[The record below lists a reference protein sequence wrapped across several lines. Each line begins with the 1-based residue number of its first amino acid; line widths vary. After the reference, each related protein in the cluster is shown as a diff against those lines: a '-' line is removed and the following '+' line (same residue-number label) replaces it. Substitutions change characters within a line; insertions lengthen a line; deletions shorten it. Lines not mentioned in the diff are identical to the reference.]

1 VEIKEI
7 LKIAFAAIRANKL
20 RSALTLLG
28 VVVGVFSIIGVMTA
42 VQVLQN
48 SIESGLSALG
58 THTFQIQKF
67 PALFVGG
74 HAQWQKFR
82 RRKDITL
89 EQAEYVA
96 ERMTTARYV
105 AFESSTWGKTIQ
117 TMEGVKTNP
126 NVAVM
131 GEVPDG
137 IPTNN
142 WTIKEGRS
150 LADNDQNL
158 SARVVILGQGVV
170 TKIFPRGGAVGQEV
184 KIDND
189 RFTVIGVFESQGAG
203 LGGNSDNFVA
213 IPLSTFL
220 NKFGKHR
227 SLNIMIKAKS
237 AELYEQSMEE
247 ARLAMR
253 TVRKVEPGADDDFE
267 IFSNDSL
274 ISTFNDFTKYVKLGI
289 GFISFISLLAAGVGI
304 MNIMLVSVTERTK
317 EIGLRKSVGARK
329 SNILSQFITEAIVL
343 CQMGGIVGIGLGV
356 LGGNLAAIA
365 FSIPPVF
372 PIDWALIGFA
382 LCAFIGVVFGVYPAW
397 KAANLDP
404 IEALRYE

>member
-1 VEIKEI
+1 VELREI
-7 LKIAFAAIRANKL
+7 LKIAFTAIRANKL
-20 RSALTLLG
+20 RSVLTLLG

-48 SIESGLSALG
+48 SIESGLSGLG
-58 THTFQIQKF
+58 ANTFQIQKF
-67 PALFVGG
+67 PALFTGG
-74 HAQWQKFR
+74 HAQWDKFR

-89 EQAEYVA
+89 LQSEYVA
-96 ERMTTARYV
+96 QKVTTARYV
-105 AFESSTWGKTIQ
+105 AFEAFQWGKTIQ
-117 TMEGVKTNP
+117 TLSGEKTNP
-126 NVAVM
+126 NITVM

-137 IPTNN
+137 IPCNN

-150 LADNDQNL
+150 FTDNDQTY
-158 SARVVILGQGVV
+158 STKVIILGQAVV

-184 KIDND
+184 KIDGD
-189 RFTVIGVFESQGAG
+189 RYQVVGVFDPRGAA
-203 LGGNSDNFVA
+203 LGGNNDNFVA

-220 NKFGKHR
+220 GEFGRMR

-237 AELYEQSMEE
+237 QEVYEQCMEE
-247 ARLAMR
+247 ARLALR
-253 TVRKVEPGADDDFE
+253 VARKVEPGADDDFE

-274 ISTFNDFTKYVKLGI
+274 ISTFNDFTKYVKMGI

-317 EIGLRKSVGARK
+317 EIGLRKSIGARK
-329 SNILSQFITEAIVL
+329 SNILSQFMTEAIVL
-343 CQMGGIVGIGLGV
+343 CQMGGVVGIGLGI

-372 PIDWALIGFA
+372 PFDWAVIGFV

>member
-1 VEIKEI
+1 VLIGEII
-7 LKIAFAAIRANKL
+7 RIAINAIRMNKL

-48 SIESGLSALG
+48 SIENGLSELG
-58 THTFQIQKF
+58 SNTFQIQKF
-67 PALFVGG
+67 PAMFVGG
-74 HAQWQKFR
+74 RRQWEKYR

-89 EQAEYVA
+89 DQAEYVISKL
-96 ERMTTARYV
+96 TTAQYS
-105 AFESSTWGKTIQ
+105 APETGSWGQ
-117 TMEGVKTNP
+117 TVQTLTGLKTNP
-126 NVAVM
+126 NVSVM

-137 IPTNN
+137 IQTNN
-142 WTIKEGRS
+142 WSIREGRS
-150 LADNDQNL
+150 MTDNEETYGANV
-158 SARVVILGQGVV
+158 AIIGQDVFKKV
-170 TKIFPRGGAVGQEV
+170 FPHGGAVGQEI
-184 KIDND
+184 KIGND
-189 RFTVIGVFESQGAG
+189 RYSVIGVFEQKGSA
-203 LGGNSDNFVA
+203 LGGNSDNFVV
-213 IPLSTFL
+213 IPLSRFL
-220 NKFGKHR
+220 NSFGKQR

-237 AELYEQSMEE
+237 PDVYDQCMEE
-247 ARLAMR
+247 ARMALR
-253 TVRKVEPGADDDFE
+253 VVRKVDPGTDDDFE
-267 IFSNDSL
+267 IFSNESL
-274 ISTFNDFTKYVKLGI
+274 ISTFNDFTKYVKMGV

-329 SNILSQFITEAIVL
+329 GNILSQFITEAIVL
-343 CQMGGIVGIGLGV
+343 CQIGGLVGIGLGI

-365 FSIPPVF
+365 FNLPAVF
-372 PIDWALIGFA
+372 PADWAVIGFL

>member
-1 VEIKEI
+1 MLLFEII
-7 LKIAFAAIRANKL
+7 RIALNAIRMNKL

-48 SIESGLSALG
+48 SIESGLSNLG

-74 HAQWQKFR
+74 HDQWEKFR

-89 EQAEYVA
+89 AQGEFVRDHMTLAKYAAIEGGTGGFSIQALSGE
-96 ERMTTARYV
+96 
-105 AFESSTWGKTIQ
+105 
-117 TMEGVKTNP
+117 KTNP
-126 NVAVM
+126 NVQIM

-137 IPTNN
+137 IPANN
-142 WTIKEGRS
+142 WSIRDGRS
-150 LADNDQNL
+150 FTDNDQTY
-158 SARVVILGQGVV
+158 SGSVVILGPDVEK
-170 TKIFPRGGAVGQEV
+170 KIFPRGGAIGSEI
-184 KIDND
+184 KIQGE
-189 RFTVIGVFESQGAG
+189 RYTVIGIFEPKGGS
-203 LGGNSDNFVA
+203 LGGNADNFVA
-213 IPLSTFL
+213 IPLSSFL
-220 NKFGKHR
+220 NHFGKIR

-237 AELYEQSMEE
+237 PEVFDECMEE
-247 ARLAMR
+247 ARMALR
-253 TVRKVEPGADDDFE
+253 TVRKVEPGKDDDFA

-274 ISTFNDFTKYVKLGI
+274 ISTFNEFTQYVKMGI

-329 SNILSQFITEAIVL
+329 GNILSQFMTEAIVL
-343 CQMGGIVGIGLGV
+343 CLMGGLVGIGLGV

-365 FSIPPVF
+365 FSMPPVF
-372 PIDWALIGFA
+372 PIDWAIIGFL